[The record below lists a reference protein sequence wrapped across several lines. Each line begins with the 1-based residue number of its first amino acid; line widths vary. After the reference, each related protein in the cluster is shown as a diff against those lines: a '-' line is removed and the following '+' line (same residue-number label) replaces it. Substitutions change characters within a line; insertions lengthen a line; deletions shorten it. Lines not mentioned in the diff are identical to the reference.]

1 MRKDC
6 HKPTYTSWHNMKSRC
21 DHKTSGNYSRYG
33 AVGVTYS
40 SDWSN
45 YDQFLEDMGER
56 PEGMTLDRI
65 DSSKGYS
72 KDNCRW
78 ATPAQQQ
85 ANRKNCMHLTYN
97 GVTQTAAEWSR
108 SIGLTKAAVWQRI
121 VKYGW
126 TVEQALTLP
135 KGARP

>member
-1 MRKDC
+1 
-6 HKPTYTSWHNMKSRC
+6 
-21 DHKTSGNYSRYG
+21 
-33 AVGVTYS
+33 VTYV
-40 SDWSN
+40 SDWKS
-45 YDQFLEDMGER
+45 YDKFLEDIGER

-72 KDNCRW
+72 KENCRW
-78 ATPAQQQ
+78 ATPSQQQ
-85 ANRKNCMHLTYN
+85 SNRKNCMHLTYN

-126 TVEQALTLP
+126 TIEQALTLP

>member
-1 MRKDC
+1 
-6 HKPTYTSWHNMKSRC
+6 MKNRC
-21 DHKTSGNYSRYG
+21 DYSCSGNYARYG
-33 AVGVTYS
+33 AVGVTYV
-40 SDWSN
+40 SDWKS
-45 YDQFLEDMGER
+45 YDKFLEDVGER
-56 PEGMTLDRI
+56 PEKMTLDRI

-72 KDNCRW
+72 KENCRW
-78 ATPAQQQ
+78 ATPSQQQ
-85 ANRKNCMHLTYN
+85 SNRKNCMHLTYN

-135 KGARP
+135 KGTRL

>member
-1 MRKDC
+1 MR
-6 HKPTYTSWHNMKSRC
+6 NRC
-21 DHKTSGNYSRYG
+21 DYASSGNYSRYG
-33 AVGVTYS
+33 AVGVTYV
-40 SDWSN
+40 SDWKSYN
-45 YDQFLEDMGER
+45 KFLEDMGER

-72 KDNCRW
+72 KENCRW